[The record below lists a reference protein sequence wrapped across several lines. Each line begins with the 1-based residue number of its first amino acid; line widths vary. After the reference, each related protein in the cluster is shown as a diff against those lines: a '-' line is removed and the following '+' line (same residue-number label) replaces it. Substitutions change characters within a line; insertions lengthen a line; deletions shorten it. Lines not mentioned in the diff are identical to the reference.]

1 MAILI
6 GTIAIVL
13 AFAGIQHFSNW
24 MIRTM
29 YKDQFGYKDMSTTL
43 IIVVLNV
50 FVSVLLVQLIILLNQ

>member
-1 MAILI
+1 MATLI
-6 GTIAIVL
+6 ATIALVL
-13 AFAGIQHFSNW
+13 AFAGIQHLSNW